1 MKELPD
7 LSQYRTKL
15 MLLIRRQEALKLQGD
30 VAKLSELAETP
41 DDFLLKKW
49 VWTVCLLGGPA
60 TFVVVPLLLC
70 VLGIFTPA
78 PIMDFFW
85 FFTKI
90 GMALVLLVFCLAVFF
105 TLRSTKE

>member
-1 MKELPD
+1 ME
-7 LSQYRTKL
+7 KL
-15 MLLIRRQEALKLQGD
+15 A
-30 VAKLSELAETP
+30 ELAETP

-60 TFVVVPLLLC
+60 IFVGVPLLLC

-90 GMALVLLVFCLAVFF
+90 GMALVLLLFCLAVFF
-105 TLRSTKE
+105 TLRSSRE